1 MTYPPYDNE
10 FTAHGFEAYSGKVI
24 TNCCIRLYES
34 FADSKILVT
43 AGKMSYENPAPRGI
57 SILASLLKV
66 HSFLPICQP
75 PFLSEMTAQGP
86 AYCIPVR
93 ADEPGPP
100 FDQRPIGSVSGFE
113 REGKNQK
120 NMEELG
126 R

>member
-1 MTYPPYDNE
+1 MRIQ
-10 FTAHGFEAYSGKVI
+10 HLEAVYISLQIGSLI
-24 TNCCIRLYES
+24 GRRTLSI
-34 FADSKILVT
+34 
-43 AGKMSYENPAPRGI
+43 I